1 MSEESIKN
9 PPGLDNIFVKS
20 LIDNCLLLLAKF
32 AGNCLKLSSIS
43 LHQNIIDLYISY
55 TLDTWSRDLNTD
67 FRLGNCLFGD
77 AK

>member
-9 PPGLDNIFVKS
+9 PPGLDNTFVKS

-43 LHQNIIDLYISY
+43 LHQNIIDLFL
-55 TLDTWSRDLNTD
+55 TH
-67 FRLGNCLFGD
+67 
-77 AK
+77 